1 MQHNMYAVKL
11 LFESVHS
18 GEPDPT
24 KIDEHYEENHD
35 TLFEESIILV
45 KASSLEEA
53 PALGEQIAIQSE
65 HTYVNMY
72 DEQITWKFRKVLH
85 VFELDDT
92 PFETGKELYAR
103 FLHVK
108 KNETVDSI
116 VKAYYP
122 EYE

>member
-1 MQHNMYAVKL
+1 MQHNVYAVKL
-11 LFESVHS
+11 LFESVHT

>member
-18 GEPDPT
+18 GEPNPT
-24 KIDEHYEENHD
+24 KMDEDYEKDCD

-45 KASSLEEA
+45 KAHSFEEA
-53 PALGEQIAIQSE
+53 HALGEQIAIQSE
-65 HTYVNMY
+65 HTYDNMY
-72 DEQITWKFRKVLH
+72 GEQVTWTFRKLLH
-85 VFELDDT
+85 VFELDET

-108 KNETVDSI
+108 KNETVNTV

>member
-1 MQHNMYAVKL
+1 MYAVKL
-11 LFESVHS
+11 LFESVHCS
-18 GEPDPT
+18 EPNPT
-24 KIDEHYEENHD
+24 KIDGHYEENHN

-45 KASSLEEA
+45 KANNLEDAHE
-53 PALGEQIAIQSE
+53 LGKKIAIQSE
-65 HTYVNMY
+65 DTYDNMY
-72 DEQITWKFRKVLH
+72 GEQITWKFRKVLH

-108 KNETVDSI
+108 KDEMVNAV
-116 VKAYYP
+116 VQKYYP

>member
-1 MQHNMYAVKL
+1 MYAVKL

-24 KIDEHYEENHD
+24 KIDEHYEENQN

-45 KASSLEEA
+45 TANSLEEA
-53 PALGEQIAIQSE
+53 YELGEKIAMQSE
-65 HTYVNMY
+65 EPY
-72 DEQITWKFRKVLH
+72 DNVYGEQVTWTFRKVLH

-92 PFETGKELYAR
+92 PFETGKELYGR

-108 KNETVDSI
+108 KNETVDT
-116 VKAYYP
+116 VVQKYYP

>member
-1 MQHNMYAVKL
+1 MYAVKL

-18 GEPDPT
+18 GEPRPT

-45 KASSLEEA
+45 KANDLEEA
-53 PALGEQIAIQSE
+53 HELGKKIAIHSEESYDNVYGEQ
-65 HTYVNMY
+65 V
-72 DEQITWKFRKVLH
+72 TWKFRKVLH
-85 VFELDDT
+85 VFELNDT
-92 PFETGKELYAR
+92 SFETGTELYAR

-108 KNETVDSI
+108 KNETVDTI
-116 VKAYYP
+116 IKTYYP

>member
-11 LFESVHS
+11 LFESVHCS
-18 GEPDPT
+18 EPDPT
-24 KIDEHYEENHD
+24 KIDEHYEENND

-45 KASSLEEA
+45 KANNLEDAHE
-53 PALGEQIAIQSE
+53 LGKKIAMQSE
-65 HTYVNMY
+65 DTYDNMY
-72 DEQITWKFRKVLH
+72 GEQITWKFRKVLH

-108 KNETVDSI
+108 KDEMVNAV
-116 VKAYYP
+116 VQKYYP

>member
-24 KIDEHYEENHD
+24 KIDEHYEENQN

-45 KASSLEEA
+45 TANSLEEA
-53 PALGEQIAIQSE
+53 YELGEKIAMQSE
-65 HTYVNMY
+65 EPY
-72 DEQITWKFRKVLH
+72 DNVYGEQVTWTFRKVLH

-92 PFETGKELYAR
+92 PFETGKELYGR

-108 KNETVDSI
+108 KNETVDT
-116 VKAYYP
+116 VVQKYYP

>member
-24 KIDEHYEENHD
+24 KIDEHYDKNHD
-35 TLFEESIILV
+35 ILFEESIILV
-45 KASSLEEA
+45 KASRLEA
-53 PALGEQIAIQSE
+53 AHALGEQIAIQSE
-65 HTYVNMY
+65 HTYDNMY
-72 DEQITWKFRKVLH
+72 DEQITWTFRKVLH

-108 KNETVDSI
+108 KDETVNA
-116 VKAYYP
+116 VVQKYYP
-122 EYE
+122 E

>member
-1 MQHNMYAVKL
+1 MYAVKL

-18 GEPDPT
+18 GEPNPS

-35 TLFEESIILV
+35 TIFEESIILV
-45 KASSLEEA
+45 KANSLEEA
-53 PALGEQIAIQSE
+53 HDLGKKIAIQSE
-65 HTYVNMY
+65 NTYDNVY
-72 DEQITWKFRKVLH
+72 DQQVTWKFQKVLH
-85 VFELDDT
+85 VFELDET

-108 KNETVDSI
+108 KNETVDTV
-116 VKAYYP
+116 VKKYYP

>member
-24 KIDEHYEENHD
+24 KIDEHYEENPD

-45 KASSLEEA
+45 KANSIEEA
-53 PALGEQIAIQSE
+53 HELGEKIAIHSE
-65 HTYVNMY
+65 ESYDNMY
-72 DEQITWKFRKVLH
+72 GEQVTWTFRKILH

-108 KNETVDSI
+108 KNKTVDTV

>member
-18 GEPDPT
+18 GEPHPT
-24 KIDEHYEENHD
+24 KMDGHYEENHD

-45 KASSLEEA
+45 KANSLEEA
-53 PALGEQIAIQSE
+53 YELGEKIAIHSE
-65 HTYVNMY
+65 ESYDNTYG
-72 DEQITWKFRKVLH
+72 EQVTWTFRKVLH

-108 KNETVDSI
+108 KNETVHTI

>member
-11 LFESVHS
+11 LFESVHCS
-18 GEPDPT
+18 EPDPT

-45 KASSLEEA
+45 KANNLEDAHE
-53 PALGEQIAIQSE
+53 LCKKIAIQSE
-65 HTYVNMY
+65 DTYDNMY
-72 DEQITWKFRKVLH
+72 GEQITWKFRKVLH

-108 KNETVDSI
+108 KDEMVNAV
-116 VKAYYP
+116 VQKYYP

>member
-18 GEPDPT
+18 GEPNPT
-24 KIDEHYEENHD
+24 KMDEDYEKDCD

-53 PALGEQIAIQSE
+53 HALSEQIAIQSE
-65 HTYVNMY
+65 HTYDNMY
-72 DEQITWKFRKVLH
+72 GEQVTWTFRKLLH
-85 VFELDDT
+85 VFELDET

-108 KNETVDSI
+108 KNETVNTV

>member
-1 MQHNMYAVKL
+1 MYAVKL

-18 GEPDPT
+18 GEPNTT
-24 KIDEHYEENHD
+24 KMDEHYEENHD

-45 KASSLEEA
+45 KANNLEEA
-53 PALGEQIAIQSE
+53 HELGEKIAIHSE
-65 HTYVNMY
+65 ESYDNMY
-72 DEQITWKFRKVLH
+72 DEQVTWKFRKVLH

-108 KNETVDSI
+108 KNETVDSV

-122 EYE
+122 ECE

>member
-18 GEPDPT
+18 GEPNPT
-24 KIDEHYEENHD
+24 KMDEDYEKDCD

-53 PALGEQIAIQSE
+53 HALGEQIAIQSE
-65 HTYVNMY
+65 HTYDNMY
-72 DEQITWKFRKVLH
+72 GEQVTWTFRKLLH
-85 VFELDDT
+85 VFELDET

-108 KNETVDSI
+108 KNETVNTV

>member
-1 MQHNMYAVKL
+1 MQHDIYAVKL

-24 KIDEHYEENHD
+24 KMDEHYEKNHD

-45 KASSLEEA
+45 KAHSLEEA
-53 PALGEQIAIQSE
+53 HALGEQIAIQSE
-65 HTYVNMY
+65 HTYDNMY
-72 DEQITWKFRKVLH
+72 GEQITWTFRKVLH
-85 VFELDDT
+85 VCELDNA

-108 KNETVDSI
+108 KNETVDTI
-116 VKAYYP
+116 VQTYYP
-122 EYE
+122 EYK

>member
-1 MQHNMYAVKL
+1 MQHNIYAVKL

-18 GEPDPT
+18 VEPDPT
-24 KIDEHYEENHD
+24 KIDEHYEKNHD

-53 PALGEQIAIQSE
+53 HALGEQIAIQSE
-65 HTYVNMY
+65 HTYDNMY
-72 DEQITWKFRKVLH
+72 GEQITWTFRKLLH

-103 FLHVK
+103 FLQVK
-108 KNETVDSI
+108 KNETVDT
-116 VKAYYP
+116 VLQKYYLAYK
-122 EYE
+122 

>member
-1 MQHNMYAVKL
+1 MQHNTYAVKL
-11 LFESVHS
+11 LLESIHS

-24 KIDEHYEENHD
+24 KMDEHYEENHD

-45 KASSLEEA
+45 KANSIAEA
-53 PALGEQIAIQSE
+53 HELGEKIAIHSE
-65 HTYVNMY
+65 ESYDNMY
-72 DEQITWKFRKVLH
+72 GERVTWKFRKVLH
-85 VFELDDT
+85 VFELNDT
-92 PFETGKELYAR
+92 SFETGTELYAR

-108 KNETVDSI
+108 KNETIDTV

>member
-11 LFESVHS
+11 LFESVHCS
-18 GEPDPT
+18 EPNST
-24 KIDEHYEENHD
+24 KIDGHYEENHN

-45 KASSLEEA
+45 KANSLEDAHE
-53 PALGEQIAIQSE
+53 LGKKIAMQSE
-65 HTYVNMY
+65 DTYDNMY
-72 DEQITWKFRKVLH
+72 DEQVTWTFRKVLH

-108 KNETVDSI
+108 KNKAVDTV
-116 VKAYYP
+116 VQKYYP
-122 EYE
+122 ESE

>member
-1 MQHNMYAVKL
+1 MYAVKL

-18 GEPDPT
+18 GEPNPS

-45 KASSLEEA
+45 KANSLEEA
-53 PALGEQIAIQSE
+53 HKLGEKLAIQSE
-65 HTYVNMY
+65 LTYENVY
-72 DEQITWKFRKVLH
+72 EEQVTWKFRKVLH

-108 KNETVDSI
+108 KNETVDTV
-116 VKAYYP
+116 VKKYYR